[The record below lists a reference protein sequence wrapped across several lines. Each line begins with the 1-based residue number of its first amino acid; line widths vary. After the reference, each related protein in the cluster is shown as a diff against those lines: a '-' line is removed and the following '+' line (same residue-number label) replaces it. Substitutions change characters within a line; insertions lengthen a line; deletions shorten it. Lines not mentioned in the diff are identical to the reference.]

1 MKNHRTNSPSAFLAG
16 IAAIAF
22 LNVTALADTLT
33 VMNLTDSDPG
43 SLRATIAVATEGD
56 TIVFDDSLSGLTIV
70 LNATSPLVIDKGL
83 TIDGSSLPDGIT
95 ISGNDV
101 SRVFEVFK
109 NGGDPIVVSMSDF
122 TIADGFKVGN
132 GGAIDNKEELTLTDM
147 TVTGNKCSFRGGAIV
162 NSAVLNVFDSTFE
175 GNQSTTVGGTINNV
189 ATANFSNCTFTA
201 NKALGDGGSAIYTE
215 GLVTLVHCTVSGN
228 TTLGGSSSA
237 VYLNTG
243 STLAVE
249 NSIIAGNIPNTV
261 EINKTAAATV
271 LPTGVNLIG
280 SNASVTT
287 ELPNDGV
294 LIGTSVAPILPLLGM
309 LADNEGPTRTMFP
322 DALSPAIDAAS
333 MSSLIL
339 DQRGVARPQEAGYD
353 LGAVEDNTA
362 ELARI
367 AKALADKQAALARA
381 RAVKE
386 TSLNGKIKKL
396 KKQIKAAKK
405 KGKKKKG
412 KKLKKSLKK
421 YLKQLKEL

>member
-16 IAAIAF
+16 IAAIVF

-43 SLRATIAVATEGD
+43 SLRATIAIATEGD

-122 TIADGFKVGN
+122 TIADGFKVGS
-132 GGAIDNKEELTLTDM
+132 GGAIDNNEELLTLTGM
-147 TVTGNKCSFRGGAIV
+147 TLTGNKCSFRGGAI
-162 NSAVLNVFDSTFE
+162 NNNGVLNVFDSTFE
-175 GNQSTTVGGTINNV
+175 GNQSTSVGGVINNF
-189 ATANFSNCTFTA
+189 ATANFSNCTFTG
-201 NKALGDGGSAIYTE
+201 NKALDSGGSAIYTE
-215 GLVTLVHCTVSGN
+215 GMGMVTLVHCTVSGN
-228 TTLGGSSSA
+228 ETIGGSSSA

-249 NSIIAGNIPNTV
+249 NSIIAGNIPNTL

-280 SNASVTT
+280 SNLTVETQFPS
-287 ELPNDGV
+287 DGV
-294 LIGTSVAPILPLLGM
+294 LIGTFSAPVLPLLGM
-309 LADNEGPTRTMFP
+309 LADNGGPTRTMFP
-322 DALSPAIDAAS
+322 DALSPAINAAS

-367 AKALADKQAALARA
+367 AKALADKQA
-381 RAVKE
+381 
-386 TSLNGKIKKL
+386 SLNRKIKKL

-412 KKLKKSLKK
+412 NKLKKSLKK
-421 YLKQLKEL
+421 YLKQLKAL